1 MALTPSQLG
10 RRYAPFVVVVAVQ
23 ALLVAIVPS
32 KAPPRST
39 VAASAGTARGAGG
52 GDASTS
58 DTGDATGTSAAGP
71 DVGGGPAG
79 GVDNAATGTD
89 GATSGAGT
97 TSANG
102 AAGRTG
108 SAAARPAGPVDRSH
122 CNASGYQVG
131 VTFYMPKCEPVW
143 HGGDNGGSTMTGVSA
158 TEIRYLFYATKS
170 DPQVNAILA
179 TQGLAASK
187 HDQCAAW
194 ASFDKAINKRWEF
207 YGRKAVALDGPGSHK
222 GSTVGGCDA
231 HYPHYQGQCALT
243 PPDPPCLRAEAA
255 QIAAMKPAFVLVP
268 VSPHPA
274 LHNELGKRHIMVLG
288 GQWQPARY
296 HVDVAPYHWDPFRD
310 GELAA
315 RMMAEYW
322 CKKLAGKP
330 VRYAGP
336 DVMGVNPPLRKAGVS
351 FPATDGDPTYKIG
364 VDIFARLITGGMCG
378 SSKDAPLLRP
388 YNSDITTAQQ
398 QSQTSATAYKRA
410 GVTTVICFC
419 DPIAPVFQTA
429 AMDQQGYHPEHL
441 IAGVG
446 LIDYDVLGRLYSPTQ
461 WNHAFGLSELFN
473 FPTYDQTDQSRA
485 WRDAGNAGTPDAT
498 EGLPWAYFNLLA
510 SAVQLAGP
518 NITPAT
524 IKNGLFSAQGL
535 GGEPGHPLIKFG
547 ARADDYTGVED
558 AREVWWSA
566 TARSNVDGK
575 PGAYVP
581 VNGGRRYQSGQ
592 IPSGDPKV
600 FQ

>member
-1 MALTPSQLG
+1 LG
-10 RRYAPFVVVVAVQ
+10 RRYAPFVLVVAVQ

-32 KAPPRST
+32 KAPSQSQ
-39 VAASAGTARGAGG
+39 VAASAGTARSGGTSQSVADRAGDANATSAASPDAGGVPAGATDTATGVAGG
-52 GDASTS
+52 GTSASGT
-58 DTGDATGTSAAGP
+58 TGSRGAAGP
-71 DVGGGPAG
+71 AR
-79 GVDNAATGTD
+79 
-89 GATSGAGT
+89 
-97 TSANG
+97 G
-102 AAGRTG
+102 AAAG
-108 SAAARPAGPVDRSH
+108 PAGPVDRSH
-122 CNASGYQVG
+122 CDANGFEIGPS
-131 VTFYMPKCEPVW
+131 FYMPNCEPVW

-170 DPQVNAILA
+170 DPQVTAVLA

-194 ASFDKAINKRWEF
+194 AAFDKAINKRWEF
-207 YGRKAVALDGPGSHK
+207 YGRKAVSLDGPGNHK
-222 GSTVGGCDA
+222 GSTVSGCDA

-255 QIAAMKPAFVLVP
+255 QMAAMKPAFVLVP

-296 HVDVAPYHWDPFRD
+296 HVDVAPYHYDPFRD
-310 GELAA
+310 GELAS

-336 DVMGVNPPLRKAGVS
+336 DVMGVNPPIRKVGIS

-364 VDIFARLITGGMCG
+364 VDIFAHLITGGLCG

-398 QSQTSATAYKRA
+398 QSQTSSTAYKRA

-461 WNHAFGLSELFN
+461 WNHAFGLSELQN
-473 FPTYDQTDQSRA
+473 FATYDQTDQSKA
-485 WRDAGNAGTPDAT
+485 WRDVGNAGTPDTT
-498 EGLPWAYFNLLA
+498 EGLPWAYYNLFA

-524 IKNGLFSAQGL
+524 IKTGLFSARGL
-535 GGEPGHPLIKFG
+535 GGDPGHPYIKFG
-547 ARADDYTGVED
+547 ARADDYTGIED
-558 AREVWWSA
+558 VREVWWSA

-581 VNGGRRYQSGQ
+581 VDGGRRYKSGQ
-592 IPSGDPKV
+592 IPGGDPKV